1 MLLKADINTVTILG
15 QKLWHSTPRDYT
27 KFFLKDN
34 PFPAIGIPGDR
45 INFCVD
51 RLRSKSRFKDVLTEL
66 IYNDSSSITVLVG
79 DYGSGKSHLL
89 KLFKQSIN
97 EELLPQDNPILAAYV
112 KSPGEDFRDF
122 YLHFIDDIDLDLL
135 VEYSRN
141 TIEKYFKNNREN
153 VAKWIHDQDQ
163 KEKFLKGKYNF
174 EDVFQ
179 KTQRSNLFTD
189 IRKDYFKSVN
199 FDDLVYAFLSLASPE
214 ISSKAWK
221 WFQGEKLE
229 KNDKDILKVDKQ
241 IDDDESTFMMFREF
255 LKLQKVIGIKSLVL
269 LIDELEKLTYIHAIK
284 RTKYE
289 DKLRDLIDENPKNL
303 CIFFAIAPTQWKL
316 LAKEST
322 AFIRRLAGNWDELQG
337 FEEKDT
343 SELIETYLI
352 FSRVEGISPNLMK
365 ERFKECEVSLCP
377 FTSNSVKRIQELTK
391 GRVSQVIFICRR
403 LIDYY
408 YDNQE
413 KFPAIT
419 PDMVDTIWAK
429 EGL

>member
-1 MLLKADINTVTILG
+1 MEKLGLIDLSDLK
-15 QKLWHSTPRDYT
+15 PRDY
-27 KFFLKDN
+27 KRFFLQEN

-66 IYNDSSSITVLVG
+66 IFHDSSSITVLVG

-97 EELLPQDNPILAAYV
+97 EELLPQENPVLAVYV

-141 TIEKYFKNNREN
+141 TIDKYFKDNREK
-153 VAKWIHDQDQ
+153 VAKLIHDQDQ

-174 EDVFQ
+174 ETVLQ
-179 KTQRSNLFTD
+179 KSQRLNLFSE
-189 IRKDYFKSVN
+189 IRKDFFKTVN
-199 FDDLVYAFLSLASPE
+199 DDDLVFAFLSLSSPE

-229 KNDKDILKVDKQ
+229 KSDKESLNVDKQ
-241 IDDDESTFMMFREF
+241 IDDDESTFLIFREF

-269 LIDELEKLTYIHAIK
+269 LIDELEKLTYIHATK

-322 AFIRRLAGNWDELQG
+322 AFIRRLAGNWDELEG

-343 SELIETYLI
+343 KELIETYLV
-352 FSRVEGISPNLMK
+352 FSRIEGISPNLMK
-365 ERFKECEVSLCP
+365 EKFKECEISLCP
-377 FTSNSVKRIQELTK
+377 FTSSSVKRIQDLTK

-408 YDNQE
+408 YDNQQ
-413 KFPAIT
+413 KYPAIT
-419 PDMVDTIWAK
+419 SEVVDTVWAM